1 MTEERQTQ
9 RVDRGIVIAT
19 TQAPRKGGRP
29 LRRKRLVLR
38 DVDSCACPDF
48 EHTGATCTHML
59 CCTICSAREN
69 VRAA

>member
-19 TQAPRKGGRP
+19 TQAPRKGGGHY
-29 LRRKRLVLR
+29 VVSGWSC

>member
-38 DVDSCACPDF
+38 
-48 EHTGATCTHML
+48 
-59 CCTICSAREN
+59 R
-69 VRAA
+69 